1 MLVVSFYFSFA
12 YSVFCSR
19 LQYYA
24 THHTLHKIDVH
35 FNVQPNII
43 CIYTYIVHV
52 YVYNHLNTNQLQSTK
67 CTDFQ
72 WLATARMKR
81 KRKVMEHSVEMS
93 AKFFPSSSW

>member
-1 MLVVSFYFSFA
+1 MLVVSFSFIYFHFVYSSFA
-12 YSVFCSR
+12 YSVFRSH

-52 YVYNHLNTNQLQSTK
+52 QVYNHLNTNQY
-67 CTDFQ
+67 
-72 WLATARMKR
+72 
-81 KRKVMEHSVEMS
+81 KVY
-93 AKFFPSSSW
+93 